1 MQIHNTLSRNG
12 FRRLAALA
20 GFSVVLGVTG
30 SAMAQQALSDPFIPP
45 ENPITEEKR
54 VLGKILFWDEQLSS
68 DNTVSCGTCHI
79 ATAGGSDP
87 RDATHPG
94 FDSLFNT
101 PDDVS
106 GSPGMISMDANEE
119 YLRDVLF
126 QLVPQSGNRVSFSNL
141 MAAHAFNLF
150 WDGRAEGPMIDPLT
164 GQTAIP
170 AIGFLE
176 IQALGPILNPLEMA
190 HNGRTWEQVMS
201 KLEGARP
208 LVLATDI
215 PADVQPA
222 IDANPTYADLFT
234 AAFGDPAITPVRI
247 AFALA
252 TYQRTTIPDQTPW
265 DEFMAG
271 NPTAMTPRQT
281 QGWNAFQGS
290 RCFFCHSSPRFT
302 NNQFFADGV
311 RDPDE
316 DPGRFLVSG
325 FAGDRGLFRSPSLRN
340 VGLRD
345 RLMHTGT
352 LNNLDDV
359 FDFYGHRNG
368 FQPHPDNLDGRLV
381 TPILFAPATET
392 AIKDFLNNALT
403 DPRVAS
409 GTFPF
414 DRPTLYSETSVPNP
428 FLMEST
434 GRGGSGGWIPDPIA
448 VTPPLIGS
456 EVFKIGVQDG
466 LGGAIAWVMYAPE
479 NTVINGELVGGE
491 LFGPF
496 TLQGSG
502 PGDGYATFKFPLP
515 DEPRYDGVS
524 KYFQWRVED
533 PNAVDGLALSPVVG
547 VEMFCSV
554 SGPCPDYC
562 RADFTGDELID
573 IFDVFAYLDLFNAA
587 DELADLDMDGEFS
600 IFDVFMFLDAYQLGC
615 PA

>member
-1 MQIHNTLSRNG
+1 MQICNIMPRKGLGRS
-12 FRRLAALA
+12 FRFAALMVI
-20 GFSVVLGVTG
+20 GGG
-30 SAMAQQALSDPFIPP
+30 SCTAMAQQQLNAPFIPP

-68 DNTVSCGTCHI
+68 DNTISCGTCHI
-79 ATAGGSDP
+79 STAGGSDP
-87 RDATHPG
+87 RDGQHPG
-94 FDSLFNT
+94 FDNLFNT
-101 PDDVS
+101 ADDVS
-106 GSPGMISMDANEE
+106 GSPGMISMDENEE

-170 AIGFLE
+170 AIGLLE

-190 HNGRTWEQVMS
+190 HNGRSWEDVMD

-208 LVLATDI
+208 LVLAKDI

-222 IDANPTYADLFT
+222 IEANPTYADLFT
-234 AAFGDPAITPVRI
+234 EAFGDPAITPVRI

-265 DEFMAG
+265 DAFMAG
-271 NPTAMTPRQT
+271 DPNAMTPRQT
-281 QGWNAFQGS
+281 QGWNAFQFS
-290 RCFFCHSSPRFT
+290 ACFFCHASPRFT

-325 FAGDRGLFRSPSLRN
+325 SANDRGLFRSPSLRN

-352 LNNLDDV
+352 LNDLDDV
-359 FDFYGHRNG
+359 FDFYAHRNG
-368 FQPHPDNLDGRLV
+368 FQPHPDNLDVRLRN
-381 TPILFAPATET
+381 PINFAPTTEN
-392 AIKDFLNNALT
+392 AIKDFLGNALT
-403 DPRVAS
+403 DPRVAA

-414 DRPTLYSETSVPNP
+414 DRPTLYSETTDPNP
-428 FLMEST
+428 FLVEST

-456 EVFKIGVQDG
+456 DVFKIGVQDG
-466 LGGAIAWVMYAPE
+466 LGGATAWVMYAAD
-479 NTVINGELVGGE
+479 NAMVDGELVGGE
-491 LFGPF
+491 LYGPF
-496 TLQGSG
+496 TLNGSG
-502 PGDGYATFKFPLP
+502 PGDGYATFKFPIP
-515 DEPRYDGVS
+515 DDPRFDGVS

-533 PNAVDGLALSPVVG
+533 PAAVDGLALSPVVG
-547 VEMFCSV
+547 VEMFCTV
-554 SGPCPDYC
+554 SGPCPDFC
-562 RADFTGDELID
+562 RADFTDDGVLDV
-573 IFDVFAYLDLFNAA
+573 FDVFAYLDLFSAG
-587 DELADLDMDGEFS
+587 DEQADLDMDGDYS
-600 IFDVFMFLDAYQLGC
+600 IFDVFMFLEAYGLGC
-615 PA
+615 PV